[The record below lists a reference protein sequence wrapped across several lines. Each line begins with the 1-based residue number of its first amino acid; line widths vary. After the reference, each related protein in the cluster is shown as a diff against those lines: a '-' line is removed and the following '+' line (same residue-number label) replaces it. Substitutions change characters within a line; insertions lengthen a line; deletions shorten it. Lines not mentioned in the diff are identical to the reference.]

1 MGIFF
6 LLLYEATIVTVF
18 TLLLFIM
25 MIVSIFPYLISSEK
39 DMVYNR
45 LYTFAKQQAVVG
57 TFWNELKKS
66 IYTTKLSDDEVLD
79 WEGKYLQI
87 ARRNEE
93 LYKKSV
99 WVCRKFEREGFAACV
114 LKGQGNAVLYPDPWS
129 RTSGDIDIWVWPK
142 DTDSHGG
149 AQDIAGRRMAVM
161 RYVRRFI
168 PDASFRYHHVDFPVI
183 KGIPVEVHFFPLY
196 MNNPWANRRLQVWF
210 EKERPKQFVHRITV
224 PERKADAIASRHS
237 EPQSDVPQSFCTPT
251 AGFNL
256 VYQMCHILHH
266 FFDDGIGLRQLIDY
280 YYVLQQE
287 YSIEEKNEAC
297 RLLKQLHVWKF
308 VRAVMYIQQEVL
320 GLDERYLLAEPDAQ
334 RGKILLN
341 EMIKSGNFGRTSGL
355 ARRSIARKYFAKI
368 GRNLRLVHMCPSE
381 ALWEPW
387 FRTWH
392 FFWRQYAKVKY
403 S

>member
-1 MGIFF
+1 MDVNGLLVLRSLLRSKSF
-6 LLLYEATIVTVF
+6 LGQNI
-18 TLLLFIM
+18 
-25 MIVSIFPYLISSEK
+25 
-39 DMVYNR
+39 
-45 LYTFAKQQAVVG
+45 
-57 TFWNELKKS
+57 
-66 IYTTKLSDDEVLD
+66 D
-79 WEGKYLQI
+79 WEDVLNFARQQSIVGVFWSNILFSNIAMEDDTVLNWLTSVHAI

-129 RTSGDIDIWVWPK
+129 RTGGDIDVWVWPK
-142 DTDSHGG
+142 DVGSNG
-149 AQDIAGRRMAVM
+149 ASLSVRRMAVM
-161 RYVRRFI
+161 QYVRRFI
-168 PDASFRYHHVDFPVI
+168 PDAPFRYHHIDFNVV
-183 KGIPVEVHFFPLY
+183 KNVPVEVHFFPLY
-196 MNNPWANRRLQVWF
+196 MNNPWANRCLQAWF
-210 EKERPKQFVHRITV
+210 EKERPKQFVHRVMV
-224 PERKADAIASRHS
+224 PERRDESVASRHS
-237 EPQSDVPQSFCTPT
+237 EPQSDAHRSFCTPT
-251 AGFNL
+251 PSFNL

-266 FFDDGIGLRQLIDY
+266 FFDEGIGLRQLIDY

-287 YSIEEKNEAC
+287 YSAEEKEEAC
-297 RLLKQLHVWKF
+297 RLLKQLHVWRF
-308 VRAVMYIQQEVL
+308 VRSVMYIQQEVL

-334 RGKILLN
+334 RGKTLLD